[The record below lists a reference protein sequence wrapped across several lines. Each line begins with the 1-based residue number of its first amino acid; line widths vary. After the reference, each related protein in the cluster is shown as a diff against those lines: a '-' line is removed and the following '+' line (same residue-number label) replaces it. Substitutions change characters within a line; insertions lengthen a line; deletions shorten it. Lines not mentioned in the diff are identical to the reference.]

1 MEISPWNS
9 FDVIKLNINNISSEL
24 NCYKSLEEEIFKIH
38 ERTQPFNVQ
47 FINEVSLN
55 LFRNHECIRFI
66 LDQNFSFPKIGY
78 LVI

>member
-9 FDVIKLNINNISSEL
+9 FDIKPNNNNISSEL
-24 NCYKSLEEEIFKIH
+24 NCYKSLEEEIYKIH
-38 ERTQPFNVQ
+38 ELTQPFNVQ

-66 LDQNFSFPKIGY
+66 LGSTHCAGTS
-78 LVI
+78 